1 MIKKLL
7 IVSVLF
13 VITSGVLFTMSQLKL
28 RNAQQAQQQAGT
40 TTTPDQGSLLGQNP
54 TQTGPLF
61 TKEAVELQAKIQ
73 NSVESGV
80 VKTEPSLVL
89 PDSQIIDR
97 YPAGDSI
104 SQIPDYQTEY
114 FAETNEFRILL
125 FRFPLQ
131 DTRARAQKYFIQKL
145 NVTEAEACLLRVT
158 VMVTPDVSQSLSGK
172 DLGMSFC
179 PSSTDLSSYTEN
191 TDGEGNADQAPVGD
205 VSL

>member
-1 MIKKLL
+1 
-7 IVSVLF
+7 
-13 VITSGVLFTMSQLKL
+13 MSQLKL

-40 TTTPDQGSLLGQNP
+40 TTTPDQSSLLGQNP

-61 TKEAVELQAKIQ
+61 TKEAVELQTKVQ
-73 NSVESGV
+73 NSVESGLV
-80 VKTEPSLVL
+80 PTKPSELL
-89 PDSQIIDR
+89 QGSQIVDK
-97 YPAGDSI
+97 YPEGDSI

-114 FAETNEFRILL
+114 FAETKEFRILL

-131 DTRARAQKYFIQKL
+131 DTRARAQKYFLQKL

-158 VMVTPDVSQSLSGK
+158 VMVTPDVSQSLAGK

-179 PSSTDLSSYTEN
+179 PGNTDLSSYTEN
-191 TDGEGNADQAPVGD
+191 TDGEGNADQTPAGD